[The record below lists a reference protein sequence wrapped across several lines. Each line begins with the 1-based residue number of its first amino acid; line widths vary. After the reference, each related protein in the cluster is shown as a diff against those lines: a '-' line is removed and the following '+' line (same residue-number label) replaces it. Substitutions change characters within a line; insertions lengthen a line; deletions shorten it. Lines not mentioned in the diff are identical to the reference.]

1 MPLPA
6 IGVALNAA
14 LGSGRAL
21 GVVRSIGRRIGR
33 GARRAGYTGSPDL
46 LNPRIVLDVVKCDNI
61 ARILARRTFWKEV
74 RRHLWSIRWQ
84 CPRQTGNTRRS
95 IRILHYPQRG
105 WRHSAYSPWSQGALG
120 GGDVFCSAD
129 TVYSRYV
136 PNMVQCIR
144 PFERAVEEAN
154 EEAEI
159 TYATTFDNCV
169 TLAIA
174 RQATRTYPSRS

>member
-1 MPLPA
+1 MPLPLAAVA
-6 IGVALNAA
+6 IQGA
-14 LGSGRAL
+14 LGTGRAL
-21 GVVRSIGRRIGR
+21 SVVKSIGRRVARASRR
-33 GARRAGYTGSPDL
+33 GATSGYVSDA
-46 LNPRIVLDVVKCDNI
+46 LNPKIALDVVKCDNI

-74 RRHLWSIRWQ
+74 RRHLWSIRWP

-120 GGDVFCSAD
+120 GGDVYCSAD

-174 RQATRTYPSRS
+174 RAATRTRPA